1 MLFRLPLNT
10 EKNNP
15 RFPSFGISGP
25 PPRCKN
31 GNAAM
36 EIADYLMLFVSIY
49 EYMNIIIL
57 INKKE
62 NYYLLHIYFF
72 GRRF

>member
-1 MLFRLPLNT
+1 
-10 EKNNP
+10 
-15 RFPSFGISGP
+15 
-25 PPRCKN
+25 
-31 GNAAM
+31 M